1 MVFGLHWEK
10 LSYPMALK
18 RKQGFLFDMGL
29 RINGSPVTEGSTGLG
44 HSFANQRADW
54 ALAF

>member
-1 MVFGLHWEK
+1 
-10 LSYPMALK
+10 MALK